1 MELSIIIPC
10 FNEENTIKDI
20 INAIQNSGIDKYE
33 IIIIDIHYSNG
44 FVPYETVMLIIKKYF
59 FQY

>member
-1 MELSIIIPC
+1 MKLSIIIPC

-33 IIIIDIHYSNG
+33 IIIIDDCSTDN
-44 FVPYETVMLIIKKYF
+44 TKKF
-59 FQY
+59 